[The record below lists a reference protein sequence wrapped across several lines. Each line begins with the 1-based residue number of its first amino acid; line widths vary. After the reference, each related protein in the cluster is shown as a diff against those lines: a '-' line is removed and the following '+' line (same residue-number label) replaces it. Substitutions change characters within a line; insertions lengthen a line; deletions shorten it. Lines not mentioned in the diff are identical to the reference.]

1 MINFIQTATPNGQ
14 TLSDADLDHVSG
26 GLILS
31 ALFVAG
37 MIVNAIKPGAIPF
50 LPSARKE

>member
-1 MINFIQTATPNGQ
+1 MINSIQTAARNDQ
-14 TLSDADLDHVSG
+14 VLSDADLDRVSG
-26 GLILS
+26 GLILTT
-31 ALFVAG
+31 LFVAG